1 MERDTRDQ
9 PRFPGRI
16 RFEHIGLNVSKPVE
30 MAQWYTENLGMRV
43 TREGPPPV
51 NARFLADQDGHAMFE
66 FYTNP
71 PDAVPDYA
79 SMDPLLLHLAFMVD
93 DVDALCTRLIAAGAR
108 PIGQTFTTPTGDK
121 ITMVRDPWGL
131 ALQFIERADL
141 MLTWDRP
148 TGETPRSERIKKP
161 KHK

>member
-1 MERDTRDQ
+1 MKKDSKPHGSPARS
-9 PRFPGRI
+9 P

-30 MAQWYTENLGMRV
+30 MAEWYTKNLDMRV

-51 NARFLADQDGHAMFE
+51 NARFLADHDGHAMFE

-71 PDAVPDYA
+71 PDAVPNYA

-93 DVDALCTRLIAAGAR
+93 NVDALCARLIAAGAT
-108 PIGQTFTTPTGDK
+108 PSGETFTTPSGDR
-121 ITMVRDPWGL
+121 ITILRDPWGL

-141 MLTWDRP
+141 MLSW
-148 TGETPRSERIKKP
+148 G
-161 KHK
+161 